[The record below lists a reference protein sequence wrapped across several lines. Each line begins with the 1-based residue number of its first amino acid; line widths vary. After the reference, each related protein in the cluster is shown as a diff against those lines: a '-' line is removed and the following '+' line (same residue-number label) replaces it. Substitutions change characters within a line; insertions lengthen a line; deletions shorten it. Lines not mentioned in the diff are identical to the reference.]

1 MIGRYSGGGVTQA
14 GFYDLAAITGG
25 SALVMASAVRARRLT
40 VSEREMQRFRRANDL
55 PDALHV
61 PAWVVMQLGSLG
73 GVWVVAAVYHL
84 AGRAA
89 VAKQLALV
97 GTAVWGGVKLV
108 KPLVGRG
115 RPSRHL
121 DDVRVR
127 GRPQS
132 GGGFPS
138 GHAAVSVT
146 MALVGAPVSTPA
158 VAAILFGAAAATS
171 VARMYV
177 GAHLPLDV
185 AGGVGIGLVAGGIT
199 RAARAAFGQ

>member
-1 MIGRYSGGGVTQA
+1 MIGRDSGGGVGQA
-14 GFYDLAAITGG
+14 GLYDLAAITGG
-25 SALVMASAVRARRLT
+25 SALVIASALRARRLT

-73 GVWVVAAVYHL
+73 GVWVVAAVYHVV
-84 AGRAA
+84 GRAA
-89 VAKQLALV
+89 AAKQLALV

-146 MALVGAPVSTPA
+146 MALVGAPDSAPA
-158 VAAILFGAAAATS
+158 VATILFGAAAATS

-199 RAARAAFGQ
+199 RAARAVFGQ